1 LTVGPADV
9 LIGKNMSELP
19 FNSLANRLLSDL
31 ASGDS
36 VAVTG
41 LSNTGKSTLLRALS
55 SSLAADRY
63 RQLSDRDGHLIYI
76 DCNHA
81 VALSAQAFY
90 EVVLRGLLEQLAKKV
105 DPELLSAL
113 RAYHEA
119 ITETPSAFA
128 ASLSFNHALS
138 DLCEGLEH
146 NLCLLLDEFDE
157 IYVALDERAL
167 LNLRAQKDRFVERLV
182 FATGTI
188 RRLPELRGQA
198 FEGEFAEIFA
208 RHTYPMPLLEETD
221 VEKILKQ
228 DHWAKVANNQHP
240 LAFQYS
246 GGHPG
251 LLIAILEALVS
262 HESVGEDEWGQLLS
276 QNPQVRAECLKMW
289 SQLTEVEQEWL
300 TSLVLE
306 ADAGLPRQHLN
317 RLERLGVV
325 KNGQIF
331 SPLFADFVGRRGRT
345 AEVDA
350 QGVYLDADSGDVW
363 VEGVRVPVLTDLEY
377 RLLELLY
384 ERCDKLTDK
393 YRIVTA
399 VWGEDY
405 LGEVDDSRVE
415 KLVSRLRSKIEPDP
429 SNPCYL
435 ITQRGRGYKLL
446 STPMQN
452 E

>member
-1 LTVGPADV
+1 MTVGPANV
-9 LIGKNMSELP
+9 LIGMNMSDLP
-19 FNSLANRLLSDL
+19 FNSLATRILSDL
-31 ASGDS
+31 AAGDS
-36 VAVTG
+36 IAVTG

-55 SSLAADRY
+55 SPLASEQY
-63 RQLSDRDGHLIYI
+63 RQKSDRDGHLIYI

-81 VALSAQAFY
+81 VALSSQAFY
-90 EVVLRGLLEQLAKKV
+90 EVVLRGLLEQLTKKV

-113 RAYHEA
+113 QNYHEA
-119 ITETPSAFA
+119 ITETSSAFA

-167 LNLRAQKDRFVERLV
+167 LNLRAQKDRFVRRLV

-188 RRLPELRGQA
+188 RKLPELRGQA

-208 RHTYPMPLLEETD
+208 RHTYPMPLLEASE
-221 VEKILKQ
+221 VESILQ
-228 DHWAKVANNQHP
+228 QEHWAEVHKEYHP
-240 LAFQYS
+240 LATQYS

-251 LLIAILEALVS
+251 LLIAILEALAS
-262 HESVGEDEWGQLLS
+262 HDGAGDDDWGQLLS

-289 SQLTEVEQEWL
+289 SQLTGVEQEWL

-306 ADAGLPRQHLN
+306 AEAGLPRQQLN
-317 RLERLGVV
+317 RLENLGVV
-325 KNGQIF
+325 RDRQIF
-331 SPLFADFVGRRGRT
+331 SPLFADFVGRRGRS

-350 QGVYLDADSGDVW
+350 HGVYLDADSGDVW

-384 ERCDKLTDK
+384 ERCDKITDK

>member
-1 LTVGPADV
+1 MG
-9 LIGKNMSELP
+9 LIMPNLP
-19 FNSLANRLLSDL
+19 FNSLADRILSDL
-31 ASGDS
+31 AVGDS
-36 VAVTG
+36 IAITG

-55 SSLAADRY
+55 SQPAADQY
-63 RQLSDRDGHLIYI
+63 RQLADRDGHLIYI

-90 EVVLRGLLEQLAKKV
+90 EVVLRGLLEQLSKKI
-105 DPELLSAL
+105 DSDLLSSL
-113 RAYHEA
+113 RNYHKA

-138 DLCEGLEH
+138 DLCEGLKH

-157 IYVALDERAL
+157 IYMALDERAL
-167 LNLRAQKDRFVERLV
+167 LNLRAQKDRFINRLV

-208 RHTYPMPLLEETD
+208 RHTYPMPLLDTTEIEH
-221 VEKILKQ
+221 VL
-228 DHWAKVANNQHP
+228 NQSPWDQLPAEVHP
-240 LAFQYS
+240 LAQEYS

-251 LLIAILEALVS
+251 LLIAILQAMAARTHNGDVDWAQEF
-262 HESVGEDEWGQLLS
+262 G

-289 SQLTEVEQEWL
+289 SQITEVEQEWL
-300 TSLVLE
+300 TSWVLE
-306 ADAGLPRQHLN
+306 AEAGLPRQ
-317 RLERLGVV
+317 RLSRLVRLGLVRD
-325 KNGQIF
+325 GQIF
-331 SPLFADFVGRRGRT
+331 SPLFVDFVGRRGRS

-350 QGVYLDADSGDVW
+350 RGVYLDADSGDVW

-384 ERCDKLTDK
+384 DRCDKITDK

-446 STPMQN
+446 STPVEN
-452 E
+452 D

>member
-1 LTVGPADV
+1 MIMP
-9 LIGKNMSELP
+9 NLP
-19 FNSLANRLLSDL
+19 FNDLATRILSDL
-31 ASGDS
+31 AAGDS
-36 VAVTG
+36 IAVTG

-55 SSLAADRY
+55 SPPATEQYRHLA
-63 RQLSDRDGHLIYI
+63 DRDGHLIYI

-81 VALSAQAFY
+81 VALSSQAFY
-90 EVVLRGLLEQLAKKV
+90 EVVLRGLLEQLSKQV
-105 DPELLSAL
+105 NPELLSSL
-113 RAYHEA
+113 RDYHKA
-119 ITETPSAFA
+119 IIETSSAFA
-128 ASLSFNHALS
+128 GSLSFNHALS
-138 DLCEGLEH
+138 DLCEGLDH

-167 LNLRAQKDRFVERLV
+167 LNLRAQKDRFLSRLV

-208 RHTYPMPLLEETD
+208 RHTYPMPLLGTAEIEE
-221 VEKILKQ
+221 VLGQ
-228 DHWAKVANNQHP
+228 DPWDQLVDGKRS
-240 LAFQYS
+240 LAEQYS

-251 LLIAILEALVS
+251 LLIAILEALVGRAGDGDVDWAQ
-262 HESVGEDEWGQLLS
+262 EFG

-300 TSLVLE
+300 TSWVLE
-306 ADAGLPRQHLN
+306 AEAGLPRQQLS
-317 RLERLGVV
+317 RLARLGLVRE
-325 KNGQIF
+325 GQIF
-331 SPLFADFVGRRGRT
+331 SPLFAEFVGRRGRS
-345 AEVDA
+345 AEIDA

-384 ERCDKLTDK
+384 ERRDKITDK
-393 YRIVTA
+393 YRIVTV
-399 VWGEDY
+399 VWGEEY

-415 KLVSRLRSKIEPDP
+415 KLISRLRSKIEPDP

-446 STPMQN
+446 STPVDQD
-452 E
+452 

>member
-1 LTVGPADV
+1 MMMP
-9 LIGKNMSELP
+9 NLP
-19 FNSLANRLLSDL
+19 FNSLATRILADL
-31 ASGDS
+31 AAGENI
-36 VAVTG
+36 AITG

-55 SSLAADRY
+55 SPIAAEEYRRLA
-63 RQLSDRDGHLIYI
+63 DRDGYLIYI

-90 EVVLRGLLEQLAKKV
+90 EVVLRGLLEQLSKKI
-105 DPELLSAL
+105 DPDLLSSL
-113 RAYHEA
+113 RDYHEA
-119 ITETPSAFA
+119 VIETPSAFA

-138 DLCEGLEH
+138 DLCEGLES

-157 IYVALDERAL
+157 IYMALDERAL
-167 LNLRAQKDRFVERLV
+167 LNLRAQKDRFIHHLV
-182 FATGTI
+182 FATGTV

-208 RHTYPMPLLEETD
+208 RHTYSMPLLDPTQMED
-221 VEKILKQ
+221 LFKQ
-228 DHWAKVANNQHP
+228 DPWDQLSDAMHP
-240 LAFQYS
+240 LAERFS

-251 LLIAILEALVS
+251 LLVAILEAMS
-262 HESVGEDEWGQLLS
+262 EHASGDEVDWEQEFS

-289 SQLTEVEQEWL
+289 SQLTESEQEWL
-300 TSLVLE
+300 TSWVLE
-306 ADAGLPRQHLN
+306 ADAGLPRQQLS
-317 RLERLGVV
+317 RLARLGLVRE
-325 KNGQIF
+325 GEIF
-331 SPLFADFVGRRGRT
+331 SPLFADFVGRRGRS

-350 QGVYLDADSGDVW
+350 QGVYLDSDSGDVW
-363 VEGVRVPVLTDLEY
+363 VDGVRVPVLTDLEY

-384 ERCDKLTDK
+384 ERCDKITDK

-399 VWGEDY
+399 VWGEEY

-415 KLVSRLRSKIEPDP
+415 KLVSRLRSKIEPDA

-446 STPMQN
+446 STPLLN
-452 E
+452 D

>member
-1 LTVGPADV
+1 MP
-9 LIGKNMSELP
+9 NLP
-19 FNSLANRLLSDL
+19 FNSLATRILSDL
-31 ASGDS
+31 AAGDS
-36 VAVTG
+36 IAVTG

-55 SSLAADRY
+55 TPPAGEHY
-63 RQLSDRDGHLIYI
+63 RQLADRDGHLIYI

-90 EVVLRGLLEQLAKKV
+90 EVVLRGLLEQLAKKI
-105 DPELLSAL
+105 DPDLLSAL
-113 RAYHEA
+113 RDYHEA

-146 NLCLLLDEFDE
+146 NLCILLDEFDE
-157 IYVALDERAL
+157 IYMALDERAL
-167 LNLRAQKDRFVERLV
+167 LNLRAQKDRFLQRLV
-182 FATGTI
+182 FATGTV

-208 RHTYPMPLLEETD
+208 RHTYPMPLLDHAEIEAILDTNPWD
-221 VEKILKQ
+221 QLAAEKR
-228 DHWAKVANNQHP
+228 P
-240 LAFQYS
+240 LAEQFS

-251 LLIAILEALVS
+251 LLIAILEAMAGHS
-262 HESVGEDEWGQLLS
+262 GEGKVDWALEFG

-289 SQLTEVEQEWL
+289 SQLTETEQEWL
-300 TSLVLE
+300 TSWVLE
-306 ADAGLPRQHLN
+306 AEAGLPRQQLS
-317 RLERLGVV
+317 RLARLGLVRDG
-325 KNGQIF
+325 KLF
-331 SPLFADFVGRRGRT
+331 SPLFADFVGRRGRS

-350 QGVYLDADSGDVW
+350 KGVYLDADSGDVW

-384 ERCDKLTDK
+384 ERSDKITDK

-399 VWGEDY
+399 VWGEEY

-415 KLVSRLRSKIEPDP
+415 KLVSRLRSKIEPDA

-446 STPMQN
+446 STPLVS